1 MILKLG
7 KSKCRSLLSNNY
19 IGHLAYIYK
28 NRPFVLPI
36 TYFYDDSTNAL
47 IGYSGN
53 GHKINAL
60 RIDNGVSVEVAE
72 IDSIDTWKSVLVEG
86 TFYEFEGST
95 AKISL
100 HKFCEGVKETIRK
113 KEGRDLKFL
122 SEFSSKI
129 FKEGPPIVFKIKIE
143 ELTGRERQSV

>member
-7 KSKCRSLLSNNY
+7 KSKCRLLLSNNY

-28 NRPFVLPI
+28 NRPFVIPI
-36 TYFYDDSTNAL
+36 TFYYDNSTNSL
-47 IGYSGN
+47 LGYSGN

-60 RIDNGVSVEVAE
+60 RIANSVSVEISE
-72 IDSIDTWKSVLVEG
+72 IDTVNKWKSVLVQG

-95 AKISL
+95 AKINL
-100 HKFCEGVKETIRK
+100 HKFSEGVKNIIRE
-113 KEGRDLKFL
+113 KEGKDLKYL

-129 FKEGPPIVFKIKIE
+129 YKEGPPIVFKIHIE
-143 ELTGRERQSV
+143 ELTGRERGL